1 MIDELPEA
9 ELLQAVTPERVGEKL
24 GYSSSSVRYQFARLF
39 SDAEGDVPGDS
50 GLAGRS
56 QKWSFDRARL
66 LELVVEEIEHRV
78 IETTLVVRDAYVRA
92 LDRAAALGHL
102 GPLFD
107 AVVGDLDAYSPG
119 ATDDPTNLSER
130 ANLLAVT
137 ACDRSSGVG
146 RRLLRLRERELEL
159 YEPLYARGLIHTGR
173 RVQSGVTTLHI
184 ADAVA
189 QLIEGATLVRRYRP
203 SSEADDLTT
212 ARGML
217 AVFVGMTE
225 PEPLRED
232 APLRDLRCGPH

>member
-39 SDAEGDVPGDS
+39 SEGDDGAGS
-50 GLAGRS
+50 TAAAGRG

-66 LELVVEEIEHRV
+66 LELLVEEIEERV
-78 IETTLVVRDAYVRA
+78 IETTLVVRDAYLRA
-92 LDRAAALGHL
+92 LDRAAAVGHL
-102 GPLFD
+102 GPLVD
-107 AVVGDLDAYSPG
+107 AVIGDLDAYSPG
-119 ATDDPTNLSER
+119 ATDDSTNLSER

-137 ACDRSSGVG
+137 ACDRSSGIG

-159 YEPLYARGLIHTGR
+159 YEPLYARGLILTGR
-173 RVQSGVTTLHI
+173 RLQPGVTTLQI

-189 QLIEGATLVRRYRP
+189 QLVEGATLVRRYRP
-203 SSEADDLTT
+203 SSEADDRTT

-225 PEPLRED
+225 PEVLREE
-232 APLRDLRCGPH
+232 APLAALRCGPG